1 MRFLRRLG
9 GVLLFT
15 PLILTA
21 CARSSP
27 PSATSTPIPPSPTP
41 VPPTP
46 TSEPLA
52 ATVDGAPIRLVEYQQ
67 ELARFEAAQ
76 ATLGIDLA
84 TLGDYRTRVLQAM
97 VDRRLLAAAAVAD
110 GGTPDAAALEATIA
124 RLTTERGGTDGLEAW
139 LSENEYTLDGLRAV
153 LEEEMLAEQTVEQ
166 IVSAV
171 PRIAEQVHARH
182 ILVTSREQAQEVL
195 DQLQAGADF
204 ASLAE
209 NLSLDLST
217 RLAGGDLSWFPRGY
231 LTMEPV
237 ETAAFSLQ
245 PGEVSGIVKSD
256 LGFHIV
262 QTLERGDRPLTSDAW
277 QRLGQRAV
285 EDWLI
290 SRRASANIETFG
302 AP

>member
-1 MRFLRRLG
+1 MPPQPLPAPTTANCRRPLQRYNPPQMRFLRRLG
-9 GVLLFT
+9 GVLLIT
-15 PLILTA
+15 SLILTA

-41 VPPTP
+41 VLPTP

-139 LSENEYTLDGLRAV
+139 LSENEYTLDGFQAV

-166 IVSAV
+166 IVLAV
-171 PRIAEQVHARH
+171 PRTAEQVHARH
-182 ILVTSREQAQEVL
+182 ILVTSREQAQDVL

-209 NLSLDLST
+209 KISLDLNT
-217 RLAGGDLSWFPRGY
+217 RLAGRVL
-231 LTMEPV
+231 
-237 ETAAFSLQ
+237 
-245 PGEVSGIVKSD
+245 
-256 LGFHIV
+256 
-262 QTLERGDRPLTSDAW
+262 
-277 QRLGQRAV
+277 
-285 EDWLI
+285 
-290 SRRASANIETFG
+290 
-302 AP
+302 

>member
-9 GVLLFT
+9 GVLLIT
-15 PLILTA
+15 SLILTA

-41 VPPTP
+41 VLPTP

-139 LSENEYTLDGLRAV
+139 LSENEDTLDGFQAV
-153 LEEEMLAEQTVEQ
+153 LAEEM
-166 IVSAV
+166 
-171 PRIAEQVHARH
+171 
-182 ILVTSREQAQEVL
+182 L

-209 NLSLDLST
+209 KISLDLST

-245 PGEVSGIVKSD
+245 PGEVSGIVESD
-256 LGFHIV
+256 LGFHIG
-262 QTLERGDRPLTSDAW
+262 QTLEREDRPLTSDAW
-277 QRLGQRAV
+277 QRLGKRAV
-285 EDWLI
+285 EDWLM
-290 SRRASANIETFG
+290 SRRASANIETFV